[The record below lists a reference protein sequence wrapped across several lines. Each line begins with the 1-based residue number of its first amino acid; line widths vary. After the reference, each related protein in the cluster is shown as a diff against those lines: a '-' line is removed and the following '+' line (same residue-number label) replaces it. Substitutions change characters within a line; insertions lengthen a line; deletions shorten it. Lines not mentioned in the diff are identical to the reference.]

1 MRLDRRLLSANTFPA
16 DYGYVPDTV
25 GPGGDPL
32 DALVILEDGTFPG
45 CRIEV
50 RVIGV
55 FWVKIADHTESKIVG
70 VPANDPVWGVAEELD
85 DLPGHLI
92 TELEHFFDVYKDLE
106 PGSDATPAGH
116 GGRQRALKELG
127 AAQQAFDDNG

>member
-1 MRLDRRLLSANTFPA
+1 L
-16 DYGYVPDTV
+16 
-25 GPGGDPL
+25 
-32 DALVILEDGTFPG
+32 
-45 CRIEV
+45 
-50 RVIGV
+50 
-55 FWVKIADHTESKIVG
+55 
-70 VPANDPVWGVAEELD
+70 GVAEELD

-127 AAQQAFDDNG
+127 AAQEAFDDNG